1 MTMTDSVY
9 VPKNPLGELII
20 KLGFLYLL
28 VWARCKQKMDRAS
41 FTYAFKPSF
50 WWGCYSLSPENT
62 SAKLVFFE
70 GWTRRQGQ
78 LYPETKPIILP
89 RSIARELDLITELIC
104 ICATN
109 ALTLEDCL
117 RCRLQQR
124 RLLLQPVC
132 LATDIGRAS
141 ALNVKNV
148 RIKWSALCILHTGR
162 NIKNLWGNEMSVEKL
177 CKIVSTSRFEEE
189 IHIAAL

>member
-20 KLGFLYLL
+20 KLGFLDSL

-78 LYPETKPIILP
+78 LYPETKPIILNKANP
-89 RSIARELDLITELIC
+89 RGAYVAPIISIAHELDLITELIC

-109 ALTLEDCL
+109 TLTLEDCL
-117 RCRLQQR
+117 RCRLPQR
-124 RLLLQPVC
+124 RLLLQPIC

-148 RIKWSALCILHTGR
+148 RIKWSALCISRTGR
-162 NIKNLWGNEMSVEKL
+162 NIKNLWRDEWP
-177 CKIVSTSRFEEE
+177 
-189 IHIAAL
+189 

>member
-20 KLGFLYLL
+20 KLGFLDLL

-62 SAKLVFFE
+62 FAKLVFFE

-78 LYPETKPIILP
+78 LYPETKPIILNKANP
-89 RSIARELDLITELIC
+89 GGAYVALLISTARELYNLIYMY
-104 ICATN
+104 
-109 ALTLEDCL
+109 L
-117 RCRLQQR
+117 RY
-124 RLLLQPVC
+124 
-132 LATDIGRAS
+132 
-141 ALNVKNV
+141 
-148 RIKWSALCILHTGR
+148 
-162 NIKNLWGNEMSVEKL
+162 
-177 CKIVSTSRFEEE
+177 
-189 IHIAAL
+189 